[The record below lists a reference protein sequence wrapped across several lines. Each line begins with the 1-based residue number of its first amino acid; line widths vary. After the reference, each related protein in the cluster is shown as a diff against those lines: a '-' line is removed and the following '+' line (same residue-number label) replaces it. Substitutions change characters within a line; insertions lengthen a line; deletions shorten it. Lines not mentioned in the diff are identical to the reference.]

1 MEAVRLLFCG
11 NHTSAKIVRTKNPGE
26 TIHYNTA
33 ELNQPTSLQNG
44 VTWPNNINGWS
55 RKGKQILQNRYL
67 FGYKKQN
74 QTNE

>member
-1 MEAVRLLFCG
+1 MEDVRLLFCG

-44 VTWPNNINGWS
+44 VTWPNNING
-55 RKGKQILQNRYL
+55 
-67 FGYKKQN
+67 
-74 QTNE
+74 